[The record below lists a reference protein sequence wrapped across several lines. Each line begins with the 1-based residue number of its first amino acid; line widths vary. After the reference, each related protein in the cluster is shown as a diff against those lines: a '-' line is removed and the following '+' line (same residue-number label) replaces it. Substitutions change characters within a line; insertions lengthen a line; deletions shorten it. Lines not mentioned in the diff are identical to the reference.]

1 MSKIGEK
8 GDKMINIAIIGGT
21 GVYDPSILKNV
32 YEDKM
37 MTPYGEVTYKAGEY
51 ASKKVAFIPRHGSNH
66 SIPPHL
72 INYRANIWAIKK
84 MGVTDIIATTA
95 VGSLNEQMKPGDF
108 VLVDQFLDFTKNRIS
123 TFYEGGEKG
132 VVHLDVTEPYCPNL
146 RSLIEVAA
154 RELNF
159 SSHNGGVYVCTD
171 GPRFETP
178 AEVKMFAQLGGDL
191 VGMTNVP
198 EVVLAHEAEMCYA
211 TISMVTNF
219 AAGISPQVLTHT
231 EVLEIMAE
239 NAEKIKKLIMRSI
252 EKIDIQE
259 NSCKCRAMLS
269 EYGGFKL

>member
-178 AEVKMFAQLGGDL
+178 AEVKCLL
-191 VGMTNVP
+191 N
-198 EVVLAHEAEMCYA
+198 
-211 TISMVTNF
+211 
-219 AAGISPQVLTHT
+219 
-231 EVLEIMAE
+231 
-239 NAEKIKKLIMRSI
+239 
-252 EKIDIQE
+252 
-259 NSCKCRAMLS
+259 
-269 EYGGFKL
+269 